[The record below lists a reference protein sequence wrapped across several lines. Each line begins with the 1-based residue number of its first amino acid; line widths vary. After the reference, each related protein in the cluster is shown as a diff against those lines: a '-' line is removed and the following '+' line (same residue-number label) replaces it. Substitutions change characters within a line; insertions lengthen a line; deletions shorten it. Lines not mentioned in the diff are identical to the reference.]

1 MGVWF
6 RTTWLRSVCM
16 ALQMSLG
23 FFMSRMDCKRVW
35 FSAVKLIKNSQA
47 KHRGVMRWSLNG
59 LIWKGLTS
67 ESAMH
72 LFTRRKKQHRAELLK
87 KRVTSRTW
95 IALSQVLANKSRSLL
110 PGASYYYDYRHGI
123 VFVIIICQSEM
134 HFDSR
139 SGQFGHK
146 TAWIMKKKEPTWG
159 DN

>member
-1 MGVWF
+1 MVIEWPHLEGFDF
-6 RTTWLRSVCM
+6 RECNAPLYKEEEATC
-16 ALQMSLG
+16 
-23 FFMSRMDCKRVW
+23 
-35 FSAVKLIKNSQA
+35 
-47 KHRGVMRWSLNG
+47 LN
-59 LIWKGLTS
+59 
-67 ESAMH
+67 
-72 LFTRRKKQHRAELLK
+72 RAELLK

-146 TAWIMKKKEPTWG
+146 TA
-159 DN
+159 